1 MNKDLNTFVKSEVF
15 EMFEMDN
22 LTRLSQHPQ
31 QHQGVERMDMFLGE
45 GEEKDV
51 YQGEGEESCGE
62 GSPFLRIT
70 EGNMESQR
78 KEDRRQSQPR
88 SLKGL

>member
-1 MNKDLNTFVKSEVF
+1 
-15 EMFEMDN
+15 MFEMDN
-22 LTRLSQHPQ
+22 LTRLNQHPQ
-31 QHQGVERMDMFLGE
+31 HHQGVERMDMFLGE

>member
-1 MNKDLNTFVKSEVF
+1 
-15 EMFEMDN
+15 MFEMDN

-31 QHQGVERMDMFLGE
+31 QHQGVERMDMFLGK

-70 EGNMESQR
+70 EGNLESQR

-88 SLKGL
+88 SLKEL